1 MDQNTHTSE
10 QTVCLR
16 AEPVKQAPVAKLPEW
31 MQRSIERHARES
43 HYRDSQ
49 QTVRRDNYAM
59 YEGSVG
65 AVG

>member
-1 MDQNTHTSE
+1 MDQTHTPE
-10 QTVCLR
+10 QTTRLH
-16 AEPVKQAPVAKLPEW
+16 AEPAKQAPVAKLPEW

-49 QTVRRDNYAM
+49 QTVRRDNYVT

-65 AVG
+65 TV